1 MRFRHPDGSV
11 VHLAYCT
18 NVHPAEDVEGIL
30 AQLRLFAAQVRSLLE
45 VPRLGIGLW
54 ISRRGGR
61 RSGPQTRVSSS
72 GCGRSSTGSGSRS

>member
-1 MRFRHPDGSV
+1 MRFRHPDGTV

-54 ISRRGGR
+54 ISADAAAGLGAQSLVAGVGEERYLMA
-61 RSGPQTRVSSS
+61 P
-72 GCGRSSTGSGSRS
+72 